1 MSRLAQAR
9 KPWLWLAILTAA
21 LWTLLPI
28 YWLLRVAVMAPVDAS
43 AFPPPLWPHDLH
55 PAAILNILGYG
66 YTDAAGHVF
75 EPSGQSAQILLGLY
89 NSLIVAVAVTVLT
102 ILIIV
107 PLAYAYARF
116 EFKAKTPLLMAIL
129 FSVSVPPVSTLI
141 PFYVMFTELNLTGTR
156 TGLVIIN
163 LTVTVPFVTW
173 MLIGYFRNLP
183 PVERLARID
192 GFGRMATLLRIVVPM
207 SKSGIAV
214 AAVVSFLFAWN
225 EFVFATALV
234 NGTDATTLPTSV
246 SGLMFLQPQP
256 GQLAASLFLSL
267 LPAGLVAYFLQRHI
281 ADLGFVDVVR

>member
-1 MSRLAQAR
+1 
-9 KPWLWLAILTAA
+9 
-21 LWTLLPI
+21 
-28 YWLLRVAVMAPVDAS
+28 
-43 AFPPPLWPHDLH
+43 
-55 PAAILNILGYG
+55 
-66 YTDAAGHVF
+66 
-75 EPSGQSAQILLGLY
+75 QILLGLW
-89 NSLIVAVAVTVLT
+89 NSIVVALAVTVIT
-102 ILIIV
+102 ILVIV
-107 PLAYAYARF
+107 PLAYAFARF
-116 EFKAKTPLLMAIL
+116 EFRAKTGLLMAIL

-141 PFYVMFTELNLTGTR
+141 PFYILFVQLDLAGTR
-156 TGLVIIN
+156 SGLVLIN

-192 GFGRMATLLRIVVPM
+192 GFGRMATLLRIMIPM
-207 SKSGIAV
+207 SRSGIAV

-246 SGLMFLQPQP
+246 SGLMFLQPNP

-267 LPAGLVAYFLQRHI
+267 IPAGAVAYFLQHHI

>member
-1 MSRLAQAR
+1 MSDFRTPTR
-9 KPWLWLAILTAA
+9 WLSATIGVAI
-21 LWTLLPI
+21 LWTLMPI
-28 YWLLRVAVMAPVDAS
+28 YWLLRLAVMPPSEAG
-43 AFPPPLWPHDLH
+43 AFPPKFWPTEFH
-55 PAAILNILGYG
+55 PAAIFNILGYAYVDG
-66 YTDAAGHVF
+66 AGHLF
-75 EPSGQSAQILLGLY
+75 PPAGQSHQILLGLY
-89 NSLIVAVAVTVLT
+89 NSLVVSVCVMLGTLV
-102 ILIIV
+102 IIV
-107 PLAYAYARF
+107 PLAYAFARF

-141 PFYVMFTELNLTGTR
+141 PFYIMFSTLNLTGTR
-156 TGLVIIN
+156 TGLVLIN

-192 GFGRMATLLRIVVPM
+192 GFGRLDTLARIVIPM
-207 SKSGIAV
+207 AKSGIAV

-234 NGTDATTLPTSV
+234 NGTDATTLPTAV

-267 LPAGLVAYFLQRHI
+267 IPAALVAYFLQRHI
-281 ADLGFVDVVR
+281 ADMGFVDAVR

>member
-1 MSRLAQAR
+1 M
-9 KPWLWLAILTAA
+9 TT

-28 YWLLRVAVMAPVDAS
+28 YWLLRMAAMSPADAS
-43 AFPPPLWPHDLH
+43 AYPPPLWPHSLH
-55 PAAILNILGYG
+55 PAALLNVLGFA

-75 EPSGQSAQILLGLY
+75 PPSGQSPQILLGLW
-89 NSLIVAVAVTVLT
+89 NSIVVAVAVTVIT
-102 ILIIV
+102 ILVIV
-107 PLAYAYARF
+107 PLAYAFARF
-116 EFKAKTPLLMAIL
+116 EFRAKTGLLMAIL

-141 PFYVMFTELNLTGTR
+141 PFYILFVDLGLAGTR
-156 TGLVIIN
+156 SGLVLIN

-192 GFGRMATLLRIVVPM
+192 GFGRMATLLRIMIPM

-246 SGLMFLQPQP
+246 SGLMFLQPNP

-267 LPAGLVAYFLQRHI
+267 IPAGAVAYFLQHHI

>member
-1 MSRLAQAR
+1 MSTRTR
-9 KPWLWLAILTAA
+9 STFSLTAA
-21 LWTLLPI
+21 VVVATVWTLLPI
-28 YWLLRVAVMAPVDAS
+28 CWLLRLALMPPSEAG
-43 AFPPPLWPHDLH
+43 AFPPSILPTELH
-55 PAAILNILGYG
+55 PAAIYNILGFA
-66 YTDAAGHVF
+66 YTDAKGYVF
-75 EPSGQSAQILLGLY
+75 PPAGQSPQILLGLY
-89 NSLIVAVAVTVLT
+89 NSVIVSVLVMVCT

-107 PLAYAYARF
+107 PLAYAFARF

-141 PFYVMFTELNLTGTR
+141 PFYIMFSELNLTGTR
-156 TGLVIIN
+156 TGLVLIN

-192 GFGRMATLLRIVVPM
+192 GFGRMATLIRIVIPM
-207 SKSGIAV
+207 AKSGIAV

-256 GQLAASLFLSL
+256 GQLAASLFLSVI
-267 LPAGLVAYFLQRHI
+267 PAALIAYFLQRHI
-281 ADLGFVDVVR
+281 ADMGFVDVVR